1 MNDDRNASKKATP
14 VRGGG
19 FLPRR
24 ACLALAALCAGLG
37 AWASVVTLR
46 YFEFGAR
53 ALEADEAAR
62 ALASATAL
70 LLVVLEM
77 AAFALAA
84 LLPRERLRAQR
95 WGLAMLAAAVLAF
108 ECMTIVLVQQG
119 ITRAADV
126 GAEARQQRVV
136 ELRASIAALR
146 ATAEELRNAAAA
158 SSQSKVLAS
167 RQSAAESL
175 NAALETER
183 LVQARTAEL
192 GELQAAQRPTTTQ
205 ILGEQGAL
213 AYSVTRGL
221 LVSVAGLVLFGA
233 AGSLLRAAG
242 EGAAPQAAVPVSV
255 PVVAGVSGP
264 VSGMSA
270 DVSLPVAPVRLEAS
284 FALPA
289 APLAAFPA
297 LPLMAL
303 LDGDSSVSPQGGWVP
318 SQGPSPVAGALPGGV
333 SAMSEGVAAKSVAG
347 VSSVFDAVADV
358 SEAVSAGVAVGVEG
372 VSVAV
377 REAAV
382 AVSVAVLPD
391 ALAVPDRGCT
401 PVSAAAARDEI
412 SVSEHEDAPAP
423 DASPG
428 TDPRLERVRA
438 GVRDGSI
445 VPSIRGV
452 QAAVH
457 CGAPRV
463 RRYLAQLEAEGLIR
477 RTERGYE
484 RVREGEA
491 AAA

>member
-1 MNDDRNASKKATP
+1 MNDDLNASKKATP
-14 VRGGG
+14 GRGGL
-19 FLPRR
+19 LPRW

-37 AWASVVTLR
+37 GWASVVTLR

-62 ALASATAL
+62 ALASTTAL

-84 LLPRERLRAQR
+84 LLPRQRLRAQR
-95 WGLAMLAAAVLAF
+95 WGLAVLAVSVLAF
-108 ECMTIVLVQQG
+108 ECLTIVLVQQG

-126 GAEARQQRVV
+126 GAEARQQRVI
-136 ELRASIAALR
+136 ELRASITALR

-175 NAALETER
+175 GAALETER

-192 GELQAAQRPTTTQ
+192 AELQAALRPTTTQ

-242 EGAAPQAAVPVSV
+242 EGAAPAGVSAAAPVSAPAVPDVSRAVSGVSMPMAPVRIGASFALAAAPLAVGAPV
-255 PVVAGVSGP
+255 PLQAVPGGDSQAFPQGGWMPLPRLKPAAAPLAGGGSGVSGDVAAERAADVPGVAADVSAGVSDGVAGVSAAVHEVACAVTADEVEAVETLATP
-264 VSGMSA
+264 VPAPDGAAASGA
-270 DVSLPVAPVRLEAS
+270 EDAP
-284 FALPA
+284 LPA
-289 APLAAFPA
+289 A
-297 LPLMAL
+297 
-303 LDGDSSVSPQGGWVP
+303 DG
-318 SQGPSPVAGALPGGV
+318 AGA
-333 SAMSEGVAAKSVAG
+333 
-347 VSSVFDAVADV
+347 DA
-358 SEAVSAGVAVGVEG
+358 
-372 VSVAV
+372 
-377 REAAV
+377 
-382 AVSVAVLPD
+382 
-391 ALAVPDRGCT
+391 
-401 PVSAAAARDEI
+401 
-412 SVSEHEDAPAP
+412 
-423 DASPG
+423 
-428 TDPRLERVRA
+428 RLERVRA

-445 VPSIRGV
+445 APSIRGV
-452 QAAVH
+452 QAAVR
-457 CGAPRV
+457 CGAPMV

-484 RVREGEA
+484 QAVEA
-491 AAA
+491 AVS

>member
-1 MNDDRNASKKATP
+1 MNDDPNAAKKATP
-14 VRGGG
+14 GRGGL
-19 FLPRR
+19 LPRW

-37 AWASVVTLR
+37 GWASVVTLR

-62 ALASATAL
+62 ALASTTAL

-84 LLPRERLRAQR
+84 LLPRQRLRAQR
-95 WGLAMLAAAVLAF
+95 WGLAVLAVSVLAF
-108 ECMTIVLVQQG
+108 ECLTIVLVQQG

-126 GAEARQQRVV
+126 GAEARQQRVI
-136 ELRASIAALR
+136 ELRASITALR

-192 GELQAAQRPTTTQ
+192 AELQAALRPTTTQ

-242 EGAAPQAAVPVSV
+242 EGVAPAGVSAAVAPVSV
-255 PVVAGVSGP
+255 SGALDVSRVVSGVSMPVAPVWSGAPFALAAAPLSAGATVPLQAMPGGNTRAFPLGGWVLSPGVKPAPAPQPGGDSGVSEGVVAERAADVPGGAAGVSADVSDAVAGVS
-264 VSGMSA
+264 A
-270 DVSLPVAPVRLEAS
+270 
-284 FALPA
+284 
-289 APLAAFPA
+289 
-297 LPLMAL
+297 
-303 LDGDSSVSPQGGWVP
+303 
-318 SQGPSPVAGALPGGV
+318 
-333 SAMSEGVAAKSVAG
+333 
-347 VSSVFDAVADV
+347 
-358 SEAVSAGVAVGVEG
+358 
-372 VSVAV
+372 AV
-377 REAAV
+377 REAAC
-382 AVSVAVLPD
+382 A
-391 ALAVPDRGCT
+391 
-401 PVSAAAARDEI
+401 VSAAVAGGEAEAVERPSPSVPSPDELAA
-412 SVSEHEDAPAP
+412 SGTEDVPLAAADGAGA
-423 DASPG
+423 DA
-428 TDPRLERVRA
+428 RLERVRA

-445 VPSIRGV
+445 APSIRGV
-452 QAAVH
+452 QAAVR
-457 CGAPRV
+457 CGAPMV

-484 RVREGEA
+484 RVVEA
-491 AAA
+491 AAEAAVS

>member
-1 MNDDRNASKKATP
+1 MNDDLNASKKAAP
-14 VRGGG
+14 GRGGL
-19 FLPRR
+19 LPRW

-37 AWASVVTLR
+37 GWASVVTLR

-62 ALASATAL
+62 ALASTTAL

-84 LLPRERLRAQR
+84 LLPRQRLRAQR
-95 WGLAMLAAAVLAF
+95 WGLAVLAVSVLAF
-108 ECMTIVLVQQG
+108 ECLTIVLVQQG

-126 GAEARQQRVV
+126 GAEARQQRVI
-136 ELRASIAALR
+136 ELRASITALR

-192 GELQAAQRPTTTQ
+192 AELQAALRPTTTQ

-242 EGAAPQAAVPVSV
+242 EGATPVGVSAAAPVSMSVVPDVSGAVSGVSV
-255 PVVAGVSGP
+255 PV
-264 VSGMSA
+264 
-270 DVSLPVAPVRLEAS
+270 APGRIGAS
-284 FALPA
+284 FALA
-289 APLAAFPA
+289 AVPLAAGA
-297 LPLMAL
+297 TVPLQVVPG
-303 LDGDSSVSPQGGWVP
+303 GDLQIFSQGGWVP
-318 SQGPSPVAGALPGGV
+318 SPRSKPAAAPLPGGDSGV
-333 SAMSEGVAAKSVAG
+333 SEGVIADRA
-347 VSSVFDAVADV
+347 ADV
-358 SEAVSAGVAVGVEG
+358 PGVAVGVSADVSGGVAG

-377 REAAV
+377 REAAG
-382 AVSVAVLPD
+382 A
-391 ALAVPDRGCT
+391 
-401 PVSAAAARDEI
+401 VSAAVARDE
-412 SVSEHEDAPAP
+412 VEAVEAPAAVVP
-423 DASPG
+423 AADEPAASGAEDTPLPAADSAGADA
-428 TDPRLERVRA
+428 RLERVRA
-438 GVRDGSI
+438 GVRDGTI
-445 VPSIRGV
+445 APSIRGV
-452 QAAVH
+452 QAAVR
-457 CGAPRV
+457 CGAPMV

-484 RVREGEA
+484 RVVEREPWAVEA
-491 AAA
+491 